1 MFNLFK
7 KRTFQTKKVDMQ
19 LINVK
24 RNKNIFNCFKGQF
37 VSIEVD
43 EKNNSYYFN
52 AYDNENNRYIRISNK
67 IDLKY
72 YNLCNNYDYGLIY
85 SYDND
90 SYTIAI
96 ICRKGYLKA
105 FDISL
110 NQELE
115 NGTSFIINNNDLI
128 DNNKIVGT
136 IKRAT
141 KETISLNCLDH
152 NKLICFI
159 EK

>member
-24 RNKNIFNCFKGQF
+24 RNKNTFNCFKGKF

-43 EKNNSYYFN
+43 EK
-52 AYDNENNRYIRISNK
+52 NNRYIRISNK

-136 IKRAT
+136 IKKAT

>member
-1 MFNLFK
+1 M
-7 KRTFQTKKVDMQ
+7 
-19 LINVK
+19 
-24 RNKNIFNCFKGQF
+24 
-37 VSIEVD
+37 
-43 EKNNSYYFN
+43 
-52 AYDNENNRYIRISNK
+52 
-67 IDLKY
+67 
-72 YNLCNNYDYGLIY
+72 
-85 SYDND
+85 
-90 SYTIAI
+90 
-96 ICRKGYLKA
+96 KA

>member
-24 RNKNIFNCFKGQF
+24 RNKNIFNCFKGKF

-43 EKNNSYYFN
+43 E
-52 AYDNENNRYIRISNK
+52 K

-96 ICRKGYLKA
+96 ICKKGYLKA